1 MKRIKV
7 DIPAI
12 KKYIREK
19 GMTQADVCR
28 RIGRSSNFLCS
39 GTGDMADY
47 TYDLLIREL
56 GAENGA
62 FQKNEKA
69 APQEVNSGGGLYTLG
84 LDVSPERVVLHMY
97 FQGTE
102 ICKAAAK
109 IKGTRELDL
118 MQAISY
124 ATHMM
129 YKFAEQKELDKEI

>member
-12 KKYIREK
+12 KKYIREN
-19 GMTQADVCR
+19 GMTQVDVC
-28 RIGRSSNFLCS
+28 SC
-39 GTGDMADY
+39 TGDMADY

-62 FQKNEKA
+62 FQKKEKA
-69 APQEVNSGGGLYTLG
+69 APQEVNRGGELYTLG

-102 ICKAAAK
+102 ICKAASK
-109 IKGTRELDL
+109 VKGTRELDL

-124 ATHMM
+124 AAHMM
-129 YKFAEQKELDKEI
+129 YKFTEQKELNKEI

>member
-1 MKRIKV
+1 MKRITA

-12 KKYIREK
+12 KHYIREK

-28 RIGRSSNFLCS
+28 RIGRSSHVLCTC
-39 GTGDMADY
+39 TGDMAEY
-47 TYDLLIREL
+47 IYDLLIREL

-62 FQKNEKA
+62 FQKKEKE
-69 APQEVNSGGGLYTLG
+69 APQEVNRVGELYTLG

-102 ICKAAAK
+102 IYKSAAK
-109 IKGTRELDL
+109 VKGTRELDL
-118 MQAISY
+118 LQAISY
-124 ATHMM
+124 AAHMM

>member
-12 KKYIREK
+12 KKYIREN
-19 GMTQADVCR
+19 GMTQVDVCR

-39 GTGDMADY
+39 CTGDMADY

-62 FQKNEKA
+62 FQKKEKA
-69 APQEVNSGGGLYTLG
+69 APQEVHRGGELYTLG

-97 FQGTE
+97 FQGKE
-102 ICKAAAK
+102 ICKSAGK
-109 IKGTRELDL
+109 VKGTRELDL

-124 ATHMM
+124 AAHMM

>member
-12 KKYIREK
+12 KKHIREH
-19 GMTQADVCR
+19 GMTQSDVCR

-39 GTGDMADY
+39 CTGDMADY

-62 FQKNEKA
+62 FQKKEKA
-69 APQEVNSGGGLYTLG
+69 APKEVNRGGELDTLG

-109 IKGTRELDL
+109 VKCTLVFDL

-124 ATHMM
+124 AAHMM
-129 YKFAEQKELDKEI
+129 YKFTEQKELNKEI

>member
-12 KKYIREK
+12 KKYIREN
-19 GMTQADVCR
+19 GMTQVDVCR
-28 RIGRSSNFLCS
+28 RIGRSSNFLCCC
-39 GTGDMADY
+39 TGDMADY

-62 FQKNEKA
+62 FQKKEKA
-69 APQEVNSGGGLYTLG
+69 EPQEVHRGGELYTLG

-109 IKGTRELDL
+109 VKGTCELDL

-124 ATHMM
+124 AAHMM
-129 YKFAEQKELDKEI
+129 YKFTEQKELNKEI

>member
-12 KKYIREK
+12 KKYIREN
-19 GMTQADVCR
+19 GMTQVDVCR
-28 RIGRSSNFLCS
+28 RIGRSSNFLSSC
-39 GTGDMADY
+39 TGDMADY

-62 FQKNEKA
+62 FQKKEKP
-69 APQEVNSGGGLYTLG
+69 APQEVNRGGELYTLG

-102 ICKAAAK
+102 ICKAASK
-109 IKGTRELDL
+109 VKGTRELDL

-124 ATHMM
+124 AAQMM
-129 YKFAEQKELDKEI
+129 YKFTQQKELNKEI

>member
-12 KKYIREK
+12 KKYIREN
-19 GMTQADVCR
+19 GMTQVDVCR
-28 RIGRSSNFLCS
+28 RIGRSSNFLYSC
-39 GTGDMADY
+39 TGDMADY

-56 GAENGA
+56 GVENGA
-62 FQKNEKA
+62 FQKKEDVQPTK
-69 APQEVNSGGGLYTLG
+69 VNNGAGLYTLG
-84 LDVSPERVVLHMY
+84 LDVSPEIVVLHMY

-124 ATHMM
+124 AAHMM
-129 YKFAEQKELDKEI
+129 YKFTEQKELNKEI

>member
-12 KKYIREK
+12 KKHIQEH
-19 GMTQADVCR
+19 GMTQSYLCR
-28 RIGRSSNFLCS
+28 RIGRSTNFLCPCK
-39 GTGDMADY
+39 GDMADY

-56 GAENGA
+56 GVEYGA
-62 FQKNEKA
+62 FQKKEDVQPTK
-69 APQEVNSGGGLYTLG
+69 PNSGVGLYTLG
-84 LDVSPERVVLHMY
+84 LDVSPEKVVLRMY

-102 ICKAAAK
+102 ICKAYSK
-109 IKGTRELDL
+109 VKGTREVDL

-124 ATHMM
+124 AAHMM